1 MNPAQAVN
9 PWNLLRVFNF
19 SPLGLRQDDGR
30 GSSGRTGWAVRMV
43 FGHSPVSHTKELED
57 TSYRQY
63 IYMIFLIILFGCILP
78 GVLNHKY
85 HKLIGKVPDL
95 FAKQLLNT

>member
-1 MNPAQAVN
+1 MAEEAPAEQVG
-9 PWNLLRVFNF
+9 RV
-19 SPLGLRQDDGR
+19 P
-30 GSSGRTGWAVRMV
+30 MV

-57 TSYRQY
+57 TGYRQY
-63 IYMIFLIILFGCILP
+63 IYMIILIILFGCILP

-85 HKLIGKVPDL
+85 HKLIGKVPGL